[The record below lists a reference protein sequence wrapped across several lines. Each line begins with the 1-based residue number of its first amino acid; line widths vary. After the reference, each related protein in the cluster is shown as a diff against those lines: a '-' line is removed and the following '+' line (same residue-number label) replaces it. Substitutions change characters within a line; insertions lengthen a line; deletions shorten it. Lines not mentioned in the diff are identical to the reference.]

1 LLQNGANLRYALRIL
16 IADLPSV
23 RNVAQV
29 SENERKNSFLNY
41 ETAAL
46 PAELRRRG
54 AGKTLHRGKA
64 IATAPEPRAHD
75 RAAACDRT

>member
-1 LLQNGANLRYALRIL
+1 MSVGSGRFCSQAFAYVEKQVICSQIL
-16 IADLPSV
+16 TTD
-23 RNVAQV
+23 
-29 SENERKNSFLNY
+29 Y

-64 IATAPEPRAHD
+64 IATAHEPRAHD
-75 RAAACDRT
+75 RAPARDRT